1 MWACGAAAAVWFDRS
16 HTGLGLAVVA
26 LLAYLFAPREREPTY
41 GLDHEFPI
49 ESEEF
54 LSTIVGAT
62 GMPFLPGNDL
72 DIYNNG
78 DEFYPVMLEA
88 VRGAQVSVCI
98 EAYIYWAGEV
108 GRLFA
113 EVFAEKAREG
123 LPVKILLDAVGS
135 ATIGKEILEK
145 LEKGGCEVEWYNPIK
160 WYTIGRVNNRT
171 HRKSLIIDGR
181 IGFTGGAGIADHWKG
196 NAEDE
201 HHWRDIMVR
210 LRGPAVVSLQTGF
223 AQNWLKTTGELVT
236 GQTYYPEPETCGDL
250 NVLSVLSSPETGS
263 STVRIMYYLSIA
275 CARKNIFIA
284 NPYFVPD
291 NVAVESLIEAKQR
304 GVDVKIM
311 VAGVHNDIVLTR
323 LNSVRL
329 YGRLLTAGIEIYE
342 YNRTMMHH
350 KYMVCDGVWS
360 TIGTINFDNLS
371 FTLSD
376 EGNVCVYD
384 RAFAARLEQMFQQDL
399 EACNRI
405 ELEEWRDRGVGV
417 RAVEWFSSLF
427 KRVV

>member
-1 MWACGAAAAVWFDRS
+1 SNTGIGFGVAAV
-16 HTGLGLAVVA
+16 LV
-26 LLAYLFAPREREPTY
+26 YLFAPREREPTY

-54 LSTIVGAT
+54 LSTIVGAM

-72 DIYNNG
+72 DVYNNG

-88 VRGAQVSVCI
+88 VREAKVSVCI

-108 GRLFA
+108 GKLFA
-113 EVFAEKAREG
+113 EAFAEKAREG
-123 LPVKILLDAVGS
+123 VPVKILLDAVGS
-135 ATIGKEILEK
+135 ATIGSEILET
-145 LEKGGCEVEWYNPIK
+145 LEKGGCQVEWYNPIK

-181 IGFTGGAGIADHWKG
+181 VGFTGGAGIADHWLG
-196 NAEDE
+196 HAHDE
-201 HHWRDIMVR
+201 QHWRDIMVR

-236 GQTYYPEPETCGDL
+236 GPTYYPEPEPRGDL

-275 CARKNIFIA
+275 CARKSIRIA

-291 NVAVESLIEAKQR
+291 NVAVEALVEAKRR
-304 GVDVKIM
+304 GVDVKVM
-311 VAGVHNDIVLTR
+311 VAGVHNDIILTR

-329 YGRLLTAGIEIYE
+329 YGRLLAHGIEIYE

-350 KYMVCDGVWS
+350 KYMVCDGVWA
-360 TIGTINFDNLS
+360 TVGTTNFDNRSLA
-371 FTLSD
+371 LN
-376 EGNVCVYD
+376 EENNLCVYE
-384 RAFAARLEQMFQQDL
+384 RRVAAEFEAIFERDLAACDKVEFEAWRRRGLGAKLVQFGASILKEQ
-399 EACNRI
+399 
-405 ELEEWRDRGVGV
+405 V
-417 RAVEWFSSLF
+417 
-427 KRVV
+427 